1 MQFGLAFLVRQHQ
14 QLLVVTR
21 FTPSQQPELV
31 SGLCLTVLL
40 MLKFWLLPVVQVV
53 DIHMTTRVQVVEQ
66 AVKLRLELSL

>member
-40 MLKFWLLPVVQVV
+40 MLKFWLLPAAPVV
-53 DIHMTTRVQVVEQ
+53 DTHMTILVLVV
-66 AVKLRLELSL
+66 VLVVRLRLELSL